1 MVRNYS
7 KRYAKEY
14 TWWRSLL
21 HYLSIYWILVPYF
34 KIFYNA
40 KVEGAENIPKNQSF
54 IVAANHLS
62 DLDPVIVSM
71 AVKKPI
77 AFMAKKQLFEL
88 PKLRK
93 IIDIYGAFAVNREKL
108 EVSTIKTAQ
117 AVVSTKKW
125 ILAMFPQSSRDIPG
139 IITRVTPGF
148 AYLAKLTGA
157 KILPVAIIGSEVH
170 KPKPFGGNLIVKI
183 GKPIDASP
191 NFDEVMKK
199 WVSVVTELTGFK
211 DEIPETK

>member
-1 MVRNYS
+1 VLRNYS
-7 KRYAKEY
+7 KRNAKEY
-14 TWWRSLL
+14 IWWRSLL
-21 HYLSIYWILVPYF
+21 HYVSIYMILVPYF

-40 KVEGAENIPKNQSF
+40 KVEGTENIPQNQSF

-62 DLDPVIVSM
+62 DLDPVIISM

-77 AFMAKKQLFEL
+77 AFMAKKQLFES

-108 EVSTIKTAQ
+108 EVSTIKTAK
-117 AVVSTKKW
+117 AVISTKKW
-125 ILAMFPQSSRDIPG
+125 VLAMFPQSSRDIPG

-148 AYLAKLTGA
+148 AYLAKMTGA
-157 KILPVAIIGSEVH
+157 KILPVAIVGSEIH
-170 KPKPFGGNLIVKI
+170 NPKIFEGNLIVKI

-191 NFDEVMKK
+191 NLDEVMKK
-199 WVSVVTELTGFK
+199 WVSVVTDLTGFK
-211 DEIPETK
+211 DKTPEIK